1 MSGPDRRG
9 DELLGKSLGPYR
21 VQYRLGAGATG
32 VVFRAEETGSGRAV
46 ALKVLSESLGTI
58 GALRGRF
65 EREARLLARLDH
77 PNIVHIA
84 GFGVAEQSTYIA
96 MELLEGRTLEQVL
109 MDGPIDP
116 RRGLEV
122 VMELLAGLAV
132 AHRAGIVHRD
142 LKPANVFLLRP
153 DPSEAGPGRPTDR
166 VKLLDFGLAKLLSDE
181 PSAEGE
187 ERTLTRKG
195 RIVGTPAYM
204 APEQITG
211 VALDV
216 RADVYAIG
224 ILLFELLAD
233 RRPFAS
239 ERRSELLRA
248 HLLAAPPA
256 LHEAREG
263 LDVHPQLEAV
273 IRRALEK
280 SPEARFPDA
289 QAMLDALRALPRDP
303 VRLVPADRG
312 EPRSRSGASSEVISG
327 AEREAISDSAS
338 AELRAAAAAPSPPER
353 PSALPAAIRPP
364 PAEGTAAAPV
374 AEPRQARRGPFP
386 RSVPTPVLYLV
397 AALLFAAAAGIWI
410 AVGPG

>member
-1 MSGPDRRG
+1 MPGPDRRG

-21 VQYRLGAGATG
+21 VEYRLGAGATG
-32 VVFRAEETGSGRAV
+32 VVFRAEELGTGRAV

-58 GALRGRF
+58 GSLRGRF

-96 MELLEGRTLEQVL
+96 MELLEGRTLEQEL
-109 MDGPIDP
+109 ADGPIDP

-153 DPSEAGPGRPTDR
+153 DPLAVGRPDR

-187 ERTLTRKG
+187 ERTLTRNG

-216 RADVYAIG
+216 RADVYAAG

-233 RRPFAS
+233 RRPFES

-248 HLLAAPPA
+248 HLLTAPPA
-256 LHEAREG
+256 LRAAREG
-263 LDVHPQLEAV
+263 LEVHPRLEAV
-273 IRRALEK
+273 VRRALEK
-280 SPEARFPDA
+280 SPDARFSDA
-289 QAMLDALRALPRDP
+289 QGMLDALRALPSDP
-303 VRLVPADRG
+303 VQLVPVERRAA
-312 EPRSRSGASSEVISG
+312 RSRTGASSELISG
-327 AEREAISDSAS
+327 AEREAVSGSAS
-338 AELRAAAAAPSPPER
+338 AELQAEAPSPGAR
-353 PSALPAAIRPP
+353 PSVPP
-364 PAEGTAAAPV
+364 PAVRPGSARSASPAPV
-374 AEPRQARRGPFP
+374 ATVRASPVRRG
-386 RSVPTPVLYLV
+386 VPTAVLYLV
-397 AALLFAAAAGIWI
+397 AALLFAAAAGLWM